1 MKNMIM
7 RSIQNKE
14 KLEMIY
20 LSSDN
25 CVSQRVVRV
34 LKLNDDMIMAYC
46 YTKRTIRTF
55 KLENI
60 LSVGQVRKRMG
71 A

>member
-25 CVSQRVVRV
+25 RVSQRVVRV